1 MHRTFAMTA
10 VDPGTARRRAAFRQL
25 HAQGCFVLPNP
36 WDVGSARYLQRQGFQ
51 ALATTSAGCAW
62 SEGRPDGAVSLEATL
77 EHLRLMA
84 DATPLPL
91 NADFGDGFGATAD
104 EVGAAVTAALDTG
117 IAALSI
123 EDASGVA
130 GAPLRPLEQAVQRLA
145 AARAAIDRAGADVLL
160 VARAENFFVGVPDL
174 DDSLQRLRAYAAAG
188 ADVLYAPGITTREQ
202 ITAVVAAA
210 GPKPVN
216 LLVGGPTPLTLQD
229 IAALGVRRVSLGG
242 ALARAA
248 WGGLMQATDPILRD
262 GRFDGLQQAAAG
274 AALNDLF
281 R

>member
-1 MHRTFAMTA
+1 MTA
-10 VDPGTARRRAAFRQL
+10 PDADTARRRAAFRQL

-62 SEGRPDGAVSLEATL
+62 SEGRPDGAVSLQATL

-84 DATPLPL
+84 SATPLPL
-91 NADFGDGFGATAD
+91 NADFGDGFGATPDA
-104 EVGAAVTAALDTG
+104 VGEAVTAALGTG
-117 IAALSI
+117 VAALSI

-130 GAPLRPLEQAVQRLA
+130 GAPLRPLEEAVQRLA

-160 VARAENFFVGVPDL
+160 VGRAENFFVGVPDL
-174 DDSLQRLRAYAAAG
+174 EDTLQRLRAYAAAG

-216 LLVGGPTPLTLQD
+216 LLVGGPSPLTLQD

-248 WGGLMQATDPILRD
+248 WGGLMQATDPILRE

>member
-1 MHRTFAMTA
+1 MTA
-10 VDPGTARRRAAFRQL
+10 PDADTAHRRAAFRQL

-62 SEGRPDGAVSLEATL
+62 SEGRPDGAVSLQATL

-84 DATPLPL
+84 SATPLPL
-91 NADFGDGFGATAD
+91 NADFGDGFGATPDA
-104 EVGAAVTAALDTG
+104 VGEAVTAALGTG
-117 IAALSI
+117 VAALSI

-130 GAPLRPLEQAVQRLA
+130 GAPLRPLEEAVQRLA
-145 AARAAIDRAGADVLL
+145 AARAAIDQAGADVLL
-160 VARAENFFVGVPDL
+160 VGRAENFFVGVPDL
-174 DDSLQRLRAYAAAG
+174 EDTLQRLRAYAAAG

-216 LLVGGPTPLTLQD
+216 LLVGGPSPLTLQD

-248 WGGLMQATDPILRD
+248 WGGLMQATDPILRE

>member
-1 MHRTFAMTA
+1 MTA
-10 VDPGTARRRAAFRQL
+10 PDADTARRRAAFRQL

-84 DATPLPL
+84 SATPLPL
-91 NADFGDGFGATAD
+91 NADFGDGFGATPDA
-104 EVGAAVTAALDTG
+104 VGEAVTAALGTG
-117 IAALSI
+117 VAALSI

-130 GAPLRPLEQAVQRLA
+130 GAPLRPLEEAVQRLA

-160 VARAENFFVGVPDL
+160 VGRAENFFVGVPDL
-174 DDSLQRLRAYAAAG
+174 EDTLQRLRAYAAAG

-216 LLVGGPTPLTLQD
+216 LLVGGPSPLTLQD

-248 WGGLMQATDPILRD
+248 WGGLMQATDPILRE

>member
-84 DATPLPL
+84 DATSLPL

-174 DDSLQRLRAYAAAG
+174 DDTLQRLRAYAAAG

-262 GRFDGLQQAAAG
+262 GRFDGLQRAAAG

>member
-1 MHRTFAMTA
+1 MTA
-10 VDPGTARRRAAFRQL
+10 VDADTARKRAAFRQL

-84 DATPLPL
+84 GATSLPL
-91 NADFGDGFGATAD
+91 NADFGDGFGATPDA
-104 EVGAAVTAALDTG
+104 VGEAVTAALGTC

-130 GAPLRPLEQAVQRLA
+130 GAPLRPLQEAVQRLA

-160 VARAENFFVGVPDL
+160 VGRAENFFVGVHDL
-174 DDSLQRLRAYAAAG
+174 EDTLQRLRAYAAAG

-202 ITAVVAAA
+202 IRAVVSAA
-210 GPKPVN
+210 GSTPVN
-216 LLVGGPTPLTLQD
+216 LLVGGPTPLTLQE
-229 IAALGVRRVSLGG
+229 IAELGVRRVSLGG

-248 WGGLMQATDPILRD
+248 WGGLMQATDPILRG
-262 GRFDGLQQAAAG
+262 GRFDGLEQAASG

>member
-1 MHRTFAMTA
+1 MTA
-10 VDPGTARRRAAFRQL
+10 VDADTARKRAAFRQL

-62 SEGRPDGAVSLEATL
+62 SEGWPDGAVSLEAAL

-84 DATPLPL
+84 GATSLPL
-91 NADFGDGFGATAD
+91 NADLGDGFGATPD

-130 GAPLRPLEQAVQRLA
+130 GAPLRPLEEAVQRLA
-145 AARAAIDRAGADVLL
+145 ATRAAIDRAGADVLL
-160 VARAENFFVGVPDL
+160 VGRAENFFVGVPDL
-174 DDSLQRLRAYAAAG
+174 EDTLQRLRAYAAAG

-242 ALARAA
+242 ALA
-248 WGGLMQATDPILRD
+248 
-262 GRFDGLQQAAAG
+262 
-274 AALNDLF
+274 
-281 R
+281 